1 MPKLFNSQVKTS
13 HWTQMEGLQTAAQ
26 DNGRRR
32 RQVKEAA
39 VEKKGVRHNS
49 PITKDRWHICG
60 CSRSLRSFLGW
71 RKPGLGTADVSE
83 KATVRKSEKSASH
96 RPRTCQRNNCPR
108 SFKANRNICLDITS
122 PGLQATNGLFMLT
135 VPRALYY
142 FVPGVTDTGS
152 FNCAPSVRTHPDGAC
167 GNTDAPLGPK
177 SRVGF
182 RPSPQLTLEP
192 SRRSR
197 G

>member
-1 MPKLFNSQVKTS
+1 MYPSRLRKNRCRVYFCCFTDEVSQPTVFQLRTDKVNFWFLSARRSHLPVKSFFSTP
-13 HWTQMEGLQTAAQ
+13 MQTAQ
-26 DNGRRR
+26 NNRRRR

-49 PITKDRWHICG
+49 PITKARWHICG

-122 PGLQATNGLFMLT
+122 PDLRATN
-135 VPRALYY
+135 
-142 FVPGVTDTGS
+142 
-152 FNCAPSVRTHPDGAC
+152 
-167 GNTDAPLGPK
+167 
-177 SRVGF
+177 
-182 RPSPQLTLEP
+182 
-192 SRRSR
+192 
-197 G
+197 